1 MMTTFEE
8 DNNYE
13 QRIEDMK
20 HSMLLFKNELN
31 ELVETYI
38 HPWIKDE
45 IDNKIDKT
53 KLDTELDMLG
63 KWYYG
68 GDEENT
74 M

>member
-1 MMTTFEE
+1 MTTFEE

-20 HSMLLFKNELN
+20 YSMLLFKNELN

-38 HPWIKDE
+38 HPWIKDS
-45 IDNKIDKT
+45 IDDKIDKE
-53 KLDTELDMLG
+53 KDKDELDMLG

-68 GDEENT
+68 DEDNT

>member
-8 DNNYE
+8 DNNYDT
-13 QRIEDMK
+13 RIEDMK

-45 IDNKIDKT
+45 IDNKIDKR
-53 KLDTELDMLG
+53 KLDDELDLLG
-63 KWYYG
+63 RMEYG
-68 GDEENT
+68 DDDNT

>member
-8 DNNYE
+8 DNNYDT
-13 QRIEDMK
+13 RIEDMK
-20 HSMLLFKNELN
+20 RSMALFKNELN
-31 ELVETYI
+31 ELVETYL

-45 IDNKIDKT
+45 IDNKIDKR
-53 KLDTELDMLG
+53 KLDDELDLLG
-63 KWYYG
+63 RMEY

>member
-1 MMTTFEE
+1 MTTFEE
-8 DNNYE
+8 DNNYD

-20 HSMLLFKNELN
+20 RSMALFKNELN
-31 ELVETYI
+31 ELVETYL

-45 IDNKIDKT
+45 IDNKIDKR
-53 KLDTELDMLG
+53 KLDDELDLLG
-63 KWYYG
+63 RMEY

>member
-1 MMTTFEE
+1 MTTFEE
-8 DNNYE
+8 DNNYDT
-13 QRIEDMK
+13 RIEDMK

-45 IDNKIDKT
+45 IDNKIDKR
-53 KLDTELDMLG
+53 KLDDELDLLG
-63 KWYYG
+63 RMEYG
-68 GDEENT
+68 DDDNT

>member
-1 MMTTFEE
+1 
-8 DNNYE
+8 
-13 QRIEDMK
+13 MK

-45 IDNKIDKT
+45 IDNKIDKR
-53 KLDTELDMLG
+53 KLDDELDLLG
-63 KWYYG
+63 RMEYG
-68 GDEENT
+68 DDDNT

>member
-8 DNNYE
+8 DNNYDT
-13 QRIEDMK
+13 RIEDMK

-45 IDNKIDKT
+45 IDNKIDKR
-53 KLDTELDMLG
+53 KLDDELDLLG
-63 KWYYG
+63 RMEY

>member
-8 DNNYE
+8 DNNYDT
-13 QRIEDMK
+13 RIEDMK

-31 ELVETYI
+31 ELVETYL

-45 IDNKIDKT
+45 IDNKIDKR
-53 KLDTELDMLG
+53 KLDDELDLLG
-63 KWYYG
+63 RMEYG
-68 GDEENT
+68 DDDNT